1 MTDFL
6 EESAV
11 STFKFLKNSW
21 GVLVAPYQT
30 YRRLAV
36 SSSPL
41 EVVPLFLVVMLFFL
55 LLSVLRTHSLHP
67 LLLTLDYGAL
77 LAGAIVSFV
86 GSVSVLFLT
95 GRLFGGTGH
104 VWGVFV
110 SWGYTL
116 IPTFFWFLMT
126 SFFYVVLP
134 PPRQQ
139 TPLGVL
145 FSVVFMSLS
154 MLLFFWK
161 GILYYLT
168 LRFGMRLDFPRIM
181 GVSAILFP
189 LGVLYALSMYKLG
202 IFRVPFI

>member
-1 MTDFL
+1 MN
-6 EESAV
+6 
-11 STFKFLKNSW
+11 STIRQAGKDDLDTIMRCSYDLMKYQYEQGFDDALDMDW
-21 GVLVAPYQT
+21 QDIPETRRWYEDLVTKP
-30 YRRLAV
+30 
-36 SSSPL
+36 
-41 EVVPLFLVVMLFFL
+41 
-55 LLSVLRTHSLHP
+55 
-67 LLLTLDYGAL
+67 DYGAL